1 MEEMKMGMML
11 AYHSVKEEMDTIKAE
26 LRRKGIGEPK
36 GFSVLDGFITDN
48 INLLKEEIG
57 EEEK

>member
-48 INLLKEEIG
+48 INLLKE
-57 EEEK
+57 